1 MTEIAVILGSYQS
14 ARHLP
19 DCLES
24 IRRQVPAPA
33 ELIVVDAASSDGSAD
48 IARGFGATVI
58 ESENRGLGFLYN
70 TGARAAA
77 APYVLVA
84 NTDIALEPDCLG
96 ALGAALAADDR
107 RFAAD
112 PQQLD
117 WSATR
122 VIHARTVGRRGRLLA
137 SPIPGFAIDPLVPAT
152 SIVPTLSANAGA
164 MLVRRDLLLE
174 LGGFDERFF
183 LEYEDLD
190 LCWRA
195 WQRGWESVY
204 VPKAVVRHHVGG
216 STAGRA
222 SRRRLASS
230 HASIVR
236 LALKCLPGDDAR
248 RVIAGEALRLARH
261 PRSTGAG
268 LLSVLPDIPR
278 LLRERARV
286 RPSAAA
292 FDELLATTSA
302 DA

>member
-183 LEYEDLD
+183 LEYGVDVDEAGAFVPGKTALRVGGALVAFTLVGRLIPTLSKPVTVLACVAVAVVYLVILGITGELGAEDL
-190 LCWRA
+190 
-195 WQRGWESVY
+195 
-204 VPKAVVRHHVGG
+204 AVVKGV
-216 STAGRA
+216 
-222 SRRRLASS
+222 
-230 HASIVR
+230 
-236 LALKCLPGDDAR
+236 
-248 RVIAGEALRLARH
+248 LARKK
-261 PRSTGAG
+261 A
-268 LLSVLPDIPR
+268 
-278 LLRERARV
+278 
-286 RPSAAA
+286 
-292 FDELLATTSA
+292 
-302 DA
+302 